1 MAASGEDTMQE
12 AAYRKDLS
20 HLTWDEVYARQ
31 VQRGVLVG
39 DWMDALR
46 LKPGDRILDVGPGPG
61 FVSLLFAERVG
72 PSGLVYAVDPSAE
85 ALAYLQRL
93 QKERPIANIKT
104 FVADAAKI
112 DLPGVKLDA
121 ALVAMMLHHTD
132 DPSGIMRNVARLLRP
147 NGLAV
152 IAEFCP
158 NGPCEHG
165 PPRDHRLTSQQL
177 RSWCD
182 AAGLTTVS
190 ERRQSPEL
198 CMVLVQRAA

>member
-121 ALVAMMLHHTD
+121 ALVAMVLHHTD

-190 ERRQSPEL
+190 ERRQSPEHY
-198 CMVLVQRAA
+198 MVLVQRAA

>member
-1 MAASGEDTMQE
+1 MQE

-121 ALVAMMLHHTD
+121 ALVAMVLHHTD

-190 ERRQSPEL
+190 ERRQSPEHY
-198 CMVLVQRAA
+198 MVLVQRAA

>member
-39 DWMDALR
+39 GWMDALR

-121 ALVAMMLHHTD
+121 ALVAMVLHHTD

-190 ERRQSPEL
+190 ERRQSPEHY
-198 CMVLVQRAA
+198 MVLVQRAA

>member
-121 ALVAMMLHHTD
+121 ALVAMVLHHTD
-132 DPSGIMRNVARLLRP
+132 DPSGIMRNVAPLLRP

-190 ERRQSPEL
+190 ERRQSPEHY
-198 CMVLVQRAA
+198 MVLVQRAA

>member
-121 ALVAMMLHHTD
+121 ALVAMVLHHTD